1 MKYELQQFFDLEH
14 CRRCGKCLME
24 CPALRYT
31 EAKARAEKEK
41 LIRGEPSEVLERCKS
56 CFSCERFC
64 PYDCHP
70 YYLILYRWFERYQ
83 VRGIPLRAAK
93 SLPAEP
99 GGFMDYAR
107 RSYKREEQKLV
118 AEWKANAN
126 SDLSGREVIFAGCNA
141 QVFPYLF
148 ESPLLSGVKVMG
160 EPGLCCGEVY
170 FRMGLFDRA
179 VAHGRKVAER
189 YAELKPARVIVFC
202 LAGYNMQK
210 NVLPRKFGIKFS
222 PEIIYLGDWLLERVK
237 SGAIK
242 FTRPLKRKVVVQD
255 SCHAKVLGDDFMD
268 KPRELLRLAGAEL
281 LEMNPCRERQICCG
295 VADGIAHFNPLAM
308 TLGGIR
314 QWRLAKKSGAELFA
328 PYCATCYMMLK
339 MAAKFYPSFIPC
351 LHLLELLTYAAG
363 HPVESLADKKAGSI
377 MARTVLGSAGNL
389 LSRKRIRPLE

>member
-1 MKYELQQFFDLEH
+1 
-14 CRRCGKCLME
+14 ME
-24 CPALRYT
+24 CPALHYP
-31 EAKARAEKEK
+31 EAKAKAEKEK
-41 LIRGEPSEVLERCKS
+41 LIRGEPGEVVERCKS

-83 VRGIPLRAAK
+83 KQGIPVRALK
-93 SLPAEP
+93 SLPVEEKS
-99 GGFMDYAR
+99 FMDYAR
-107 RSYKREEQKLV
+107 RGYNREEQKLA
-118 AEWKANAN
+118 AEWMTNAN
-126 SDLSGREVIFAGCNA
+126 SDLSGQEVIFAGCNA

-148 ESPLLSGVKVMG
+148 TSPLLSGPKVMG

-179 VAHGRKVAER
+179 IELGRKIADRYDRIKPER
-189 YAELKPARVIVFC
+189 VVIFC

-242 FTRPLKRKVVVQD
+242 FSRPLKRKVVVQD
-255 SCHAKVLGDDFMD
+255 SCHAKVLGDEFMD
-268 KPRELLRLAGAEL
+268 KPRELLRLAGAEV
-281 LEMNPCRERQICCG
+281 LEMNPCRERQVCCG

-314 QWRLAKKSGAELFA
+314 QWRLAKKAGADIFA

-339 MAAKFYPSFIPC
+339 MAGKFYPSFMPC
-351 LHLLELLTYAAG
+351 LHLLELLTHAAG
-363 HPVESLADKKAGSI
+363 YPVESLADKRTGKI
-377 MARTVLGSAGNL
+377 MAGTVLGSAGNI
-389 LSRKRIRPLE
+389 LSRKRIYPLK